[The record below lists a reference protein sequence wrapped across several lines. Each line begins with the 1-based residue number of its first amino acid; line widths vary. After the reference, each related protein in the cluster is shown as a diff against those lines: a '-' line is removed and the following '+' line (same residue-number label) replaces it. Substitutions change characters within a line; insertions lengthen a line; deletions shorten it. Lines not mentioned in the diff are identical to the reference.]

1 MIYGKV
7 DDDLQP
13 MVSIQLRDQTGEFK
27 RFEVKLDTG
36 FNGELGLPASV
47 LDLLQKT
54 PFMNRI
60 VRFAND
66 RSEIVNSYRV
76 EALVDGES
84 RSMIAMD
91 FGSGSRLLGM
101 DALPSWTGC
110 VEFKVNGDVTIQK
123 PH

>member
-1 MIYGKV
+1 MIQGKV
-7 DDDLQP
+7 DDKLQP
-13 MVSIQLRDQTGEFK
+13 MISIQLRDHSGQY
-27 RFEVKLDTG
+27 RNFEVKLDTG

-47 LDLLQKT
+47 LDVLKKT
-54 PFMNRI
+54 PFMNRA
-60 VRFAND
+60 VRFADD

-110 VEFKVNGDVTIQK
+110 VEFKVNGDVTIEK